1 MPNLPT
7 SLPCYLPTCM
17 SFPSASIFNMSSLEG
32 GYILLQHPR
41 GVNGLPFYRY
51 LPTSL
56 PFYLSTML
64 PPYLHVVPLRVYFQY
79 VQLGDPLLC
88 QKIVDTDDDKVGR

>member
-1 MPNLPT
+1 MIEELKISDAQSP
-7 SLPCYLPTCM
+7 
-17 SFPSASIFNMSSLEG
+17 
-32 GYILLQHPR
+32 
-41 GVNGLPFYRY
+41 
-51 LPTSL
+51 
-56 PFYLSTML
+56 YLSTML